1 MENSIPQPENFE
13 FTPNLSAQ
21 GKDLA
26 LNSEIQDRLI
36 QKVGRLN
43 GNPNSIFMQLD
54 YFKDIPAERERMNQ
68 DKLYINADY
77 NALCNQTATSRL
89 GEAVFALHIIS
100 DNEIELGK
108 YIYTFEFPS
117 SIRLFNHLAASR
129 HLQINVRY
137 LKKYGFF
144 GEDNADE
151 LEYFN
156 EAIQELEEIILPNE
170 KPLLQILTNSD
181 SIGYHYQ
188 LAEQTVLIDDLYIA
202 PNPKSR
208 QPNQNKAES
217 GKPKMITEPIIVNK
231 VAVEHDVFKFENQL
245 EAFLTGQTDDVPV
258 FEGRP
263 DTNHKRAI
271 SRVIADIQDKN
282 NLSSSE
288 RIKEFMKLN
297 VSIIA

>member
-1 MENSIPQPENFE
+1 MENLVPQPENFE
-13 FTPNLSAQ
+13 YAPSLSAR
-21 GKDLA
+21 GGDLA
-26 LNSEIQDRLI
+26 LNREIQDRLI
-36 QKVGRLN
+36 QKVGRV
-43 GNPNSIFMQLD
+43 GGSPNSIFTQLD

-77 NALCNQTATSRL
+77 TALSNQIATSIF
-89 GEAVFALHIIS
+89 GEAVFVLHIIS
-100 DNEIELGK
+100 DNEIELGRN
-108 YIYTFEFPS
+108 IYTFEFPS

-129 HLQINVRY
+129 HLQINWRH

-151 LEYFN
+151 LDYFN

-188 LAEQTVLIDDLYIA
+188 LAEETVLIDDLFVA

-217 GKPKMITEPIIVNK
+217 VEAKTIIEPLVVNK
-231 VAVEHDVFKFENQL
+231 VEVENDVFKFENQL
-245 EAFLTGQTDDVPV
+245 EAFFTGHTDDVPV

-282 NLSSSE
+282 NLNSSE
-288 RIKEFMKLN
+288 RIKEFIKLN
-297 VSIIA
+297 VL